1 MAKKPSKRMGVR
13 ATAVAL
19 IIAVLGSV
27 AVTGVLAKAQ
37 LIDHDYYS
45 KKALEQQ
52 TTDTAISAKRGN
64 ILDCNGVVL
73 AQSATVWDIVLN
85 PSDIKNEETRT
96 KIASG
101 LSEILELDYSTVYE
115 QTKKENKYERI
126 KRRVEKDVT
135 EKVRAF
141 VSENSIT
148 CITFEENTKRY
159 YPYGSFASHIIGF
172 TGSDNQGL
180 EGVEAYYDG
189 YLRGTDGR
197 VMSSR
202 NTLTG
207 ELTSKYETRI
217 EPINGYNI
225 YLTINQ
231 GVQNFCEK
239 HLKWGVER
247 AKASEGG
254 CAIVMD
260 VKTGAVLGMAVYPD
274 YDLNS
279 PYEITDES
287 VLEELSKLTGDE
299 YDDLRRRTLTEK
311 WNNKAVT
318 STYDPGSVFKMFTM
332 SMALEEGVVN
342 LNSTFYCSGGVTVA
356 DRHIGCWYTSGHGSE
371 TLTQILENS
380 CNPGFI
386 KVSSLLGVSKFC
398 EYAEAFGFLGKT
410 GIDISGE
417 SAGVFFNQSTMG
429 PVELAVASFGQTF
442 TVSPLQV
449 ITGVCAVANGGYLV
463 QPHILG
469 KVVDSEGKTIESTQT
484 VIKRQVIS
492 NKTSQTVCKML
503 ESVVTNGTGKNA
515 YVAGYRVGGK
525 TGTSQKIQKQNE
537 TGRDDLRIASFAAIA
552 PADDPQI
559 AILVMIDEPNTANR
573 GGSACAAPV
582 VAKILEDSLPYLG
595 VEPSYT
601 EKELAKLDKTV
612 PDTVGFTVAD
622 ARKTVTDAGFSCKI
636 LGDGERI
643 IEQMPRQGDT
653 IPAKGQ
659 VVLVTEGS
667 ELQTVQVPDL
677 TGMTSS
683 EANKA
688 LTNAGLNIRV
698 KGTDVSKSGT
708 TVNTQSVS
716 PGTEVAMGTVISV
729 TFLHYDQVQ

>member
-13 ATAVAL
+13 ATAVVL
-19 IIAVLGSV
+19 IIAVLGSL
-27 AVTGVLAKAQ
+27 AVTGVLVKAQ
-37 LIDHDYYS
+37 LIDHDFYS

-96 KIASG
+96 LVASK
-101 LSEILELDYSTVYE
+101 LAEILELDYDTVYE
-115 QTKKENKYERI
+115 QTKKENKYERV

-135 EKVRAF
+135 EKVREF
-141 VSENSIT
+141 VSENGIT

-159 YPYGSFASHIIGF
+159 YPYGNFASHIIGF

-180 EGVEAYYDG
+180 EGIEAYYDG

-217 EPINGYNI
+217 EPVNGYNV

-247 AKASEGG
+247 ARASEGG

-279 PYEITDES
+279 PYDITDES

-299 YDDLRRRTLTEK
+299 YDDLRRRTLTEM

-386 KVSSLLGVSKFC
+386 KLSSLLGVSKFC
-398 EYAEAFGFLGKT
+398 EYAKAFGFLGKT

-417 SAGVFFNQSTMG
+417 SAGVFFDQSMMG

-449 ITGVCAVANGGYLV
+449 ITGMCAVANGGYLV
-463 QPHILG
+463 QPHILS
-469 KVVDSEGKTIESTQT
+469 KVVDADGKTIEATQT
-484 VIKRQVIS
+484 VVKRQVIS

-582 VAKILEDSLPYLG
+582 VAKILEDALPYLG

-612 PDTVGFTVAD
+612 PDTIGFTVAD
-622 ARKTVTDAGFSCKI
+622 ARKTVTDAGFSCKV
-636 LGDGERI
+636 LGEGERI

-659 VVLVTEGS
+659 VVLVTEGN

-698 KGTDVSKSGT
+698 KGTDVAKSGT

>member
-1 MAKKPSKRMGVR
+1 MGVR

-27 AVTGVLAKAQ
+27 ALTGVLAKAQ
-37 LIDHDYYS
+37 LIDHDFYS

-52 TTDTAISAKRGN
+52 TTDSTISAKRGN

-73 AQSATVWDIVLN
+73 AQSATVWDIVIN
-85 PSDIKNEETRT
+85 PSDIKNDDTRALV
-96 KIASG
+96 ASG
-101 LSEILELDYSTVYE
+101 LSEILELDYDTVYK

-135 EKVRAF
+135 ERVRQF
-141 VSENSIT
+141 VSENGIT
-148 CITFEENTKRY
+148 CVTFEENTKRY
-159 YPYGSFASHIIGF
+159 YPYGNFASHIIGF
-172 TGSDNQGL
+172 TGADNQGL

-207 ELTSKYETRI
+207 ELTSKYETRVD
-217 EPINGYNI
+217 PIDGYNV

-274 YDLNS
+274 YDPNT
-279 PYEITDES
+279 PYEITDEA
-287 VLEELSKLTGDE
+287 VLEELSKLKDEE
-299 YDDLRRRTLTEK
+299 YDDLRRRTLTAM

-342 LNSTFYCSGGVTVA
+342 LNSMFYCSGGVTVM
-356 DRHIGCWYTSGHGSE
+356 DRHIGCWYTAGHGSE

-386 KVSSLLGVSKFC
+386 KVSSLLGVTKFC
-398 EYAEAFGFLGKT
+398 EYAKAFGFLGKT

-417 SAGVFFNQSTMG
+417 SAGVFFNPASMG
-429 PVELAVASFGQTF
+429 AVELAVASFGQTF

-449 ITGVCAVANGGYLV
+449 ITAMCAVANGGYLV

-469 KVVDSEGKTIESTQT
+469 RVVDGEGKTIESAQT
-484 VIKRQVIS
+484 VVKRQVIS
-492 NKTSQTVCKML
+492 NETSKTVCKML

-612 PDTVGFTVAD
+612 PDTIGFTVAD
-622 ARKTVTDAGFSCKI
+622 AKKTVTDAGFSCKV
-636 LGDGERI
+636 LGEGERI

-667 ELQTVQVPDL
+667 ELQTVKVPDL
-677 TGMTSS
+677 NGMTSG
-683 EANKA
+683 EANRA

-708 TVNTQSVS
+708 TVNSQSVS
-716 PGTEVAMGTVISV
+716 PGTEVPMGTVVSV

>member
-27 AVTGVLAKAQ
+27 ALTGVLAKEQ
-37 LIDHDYYS
+37 LVDHEFYS
-45 KKALEQQ
+45 KRALEQQ
-52 TTDTAISAKRGN
+52 TTDSAISAKRGN

-73 AQSATVWDIVLN
+73 AQSATVWDIVID
-85 PSDIKNEETRT
+85 PSAIEDDGKRAELAE
-96 KIASG
+96 G
-101 LSEILELDYSTVYE
+101 LAEILDLDFETVYA
-115 QTKKENKYERI
+115 QTKKNNRYERV
-126 KRRVEKDVT
+126 KRRVEMAT
-135 EKVRAF
+135 AERVREF
-141 VSENSIT
+141 VAQKKIT
-148 CITFEENTKRY
+148 CVTFEDNSKRY
-159 YPYGSFASHIIGF
+159 YPYGNFASHIIGF
-172 TGSDNQGL
+172 TGADNQGL

-217 EPINGYNI
+217 EPVDGYDL
-225 YLTINQ
+225 YLTLNQ

-247 AKASEGG
+247 ARASEGG

-279 PYEITDES
+279 PYEITDEA
-287 VLEELSKLTGDE
+287 VLEELGKLDGEE
-299 YDDLRRRTLTEK
+299 YDDLRRRTLTAM

-342 LNSTFYCSGGVTVA
+342 LNSTFYCSGGTTVA
-356 DRHIGCWYTSGHGSE
+356 DRHIGCWYTAGHGSE

-386 KVSSLLGVSKFC
+386 KVSSMLGVTKFC
-398 EYAEAFGFLGKT
+398 EYVKAFGFLGKT

-417 SAGVFFNQSTMG
+417 SAGVFFDPKTMG
-429 PVELAVASFGQTF
+429 AVELAVASFGQTF

-449 ITGVCAVANGGYLV
+449 ITAICAVANGGYLV
-463 QPHILG
+463 RPHILG
-469 KVVDSEGKTIESTQT
+469 KVVDSEGKTVEAAQT
-484 VIKRQVIS
+484 VVRRQVIS
-492 NKTSQTVCKML
+492 NETSKTVCKML

-559 AILVMIDEPNTANR
+559 AVLVMIDEPNTANR

-582 VAKILEDSLPYLG
+582 VAKILEDALPYLG

-612 PDTVGFTVAD
+612 PDTVGFAVSEAK
-622 ARKTVTDAGFSCKI
+622 KTVTDAGFTCKV
-636 LGDGERI
+636 LGEGERV
-643 IEQMPRQGDT
+643 IEQMPRHGDT
-653 IPAKGQ
+653 IPAKGR
-659 VVLVTEGS
+659 VVLVTEGA
-667 ELQTVQVPDL
+667 ELETVKVPDL
-677 TGMTSS
+677 TDMTSR
-683 EANKA
+683 EANAA

-698 KGTDVSKSGT
+698 KGTDVGKNNA
-708 TVNTQSVS
+708 TVNSQSVA
-716 PGTEVAMGTVISV
+716 PGTEVPMGTVISV
-729 TFLHYDQVQ
+729 TFVHYDQVQ

>member
-27 AVTGVLAKAQ
+27 ALTGVLAKEQ
-37 LIDHDYYS
+37 LVDHEFYS
-45 KKALEQQ
+45 KRALEQQ
-52 TTDTAISAKRGN
+52 TTDSAISAKRGS

-73 AQSATVWDIVLN
+73 AQSATVWDIVID
-85 PSDIKNEETRT
+85 PSAIEDDSKRAEL
-96 KIASG
+96 ASG
-101 LSEILELDYSTVYE
+101 LAEILELDFETVYA
-115 QTKKENKYERI
+115 QTKKNNRYERI
-126 KRRVEKDVT
+126 KRRVEMAT
-135 EKVRAF
+135 AERVREF
-141 VSENSIT
+141 VAQNKIT
-148 CITFEENTKRY
+148 CVTFEENSKRY
-159 YPYGSFASHIIGF
+159 YPYGNFASHIIGF

-217 EPINGYNI
+217 EPIDGYDV
-225 YLTINQ
+225 YLTLIQ

-247 AKASEGG
+247 ARASEGG
-254 CAIVMD
+254 CAIVMN

-279 PYEITDES
+279 PYEITDEA
-287 VLEELSKLTGDE
+287 VLEELSKLEGEE
-299 YDDLRRRTLTEK
+299 YDDLRRRTLTAM

-356 DRHIGCWYTSGHGSE
+356 DRKIGCWYTAGHGSE

-386 KVSSLLGVSKFC
+386 KVSSLLGVTKFC
-398 EYAEAFGFLGKT
+398 EYVKAFGFLGKT

-417 SAGVFFNQSTMG
+417 SAGVFFDPKTMG
-429 PVELAVASFGQTF
+429 AVELAVASFGQTF

-449 ITGVCAVANGGYLV
+449 ITAICAVANGGYLV

-469 KVVDSEGKTIESTQT
+469 KVVDSEGKTIEAAQT
-484 VIKRQVIS
+484 VVRRQVIS
-492 NKTSQTVCKML
+492 NETSKTVCKML

-559 AILVMIDEPNTANR
+559 AVLVMIDEPNTANR

-582 VAKILEDSLPYLG
+582 VAKILEDALPYLG

-612 PDTVGFTVAD
+612 PDTVGFAVSEAK
-622 ARKTVTDAGFSCKI
+622 KTVTDAGFTCKV
-636 LGDGERI
+636 LGDGERV
-643 IEQMPRQGDT
+643 IEQMPRYGDT

-659 VVLVTEGS
+659 VVLVTEGA
-667 ELQTVQVPDL
+667 ELETVKVPDL
-677 TGMTSS
+677 MDMTSR
-683 EANKA
+683 EANAA

-698 KGTDVSKSGT
+698 KGTDVGKNNA
-708 TVNTQSVS
+708 TVNSQSVA
-716 PGTEVAMGTVISV
+716 PGTEVPMGTVISV
-729 TFLHYDQVQ
+729 TFVHYDQVQ

>member
-1 MAKKPSKRMGVR
+1 MGVR

-27 AVTGVLAKAQ
+27 ALTGVLAKEQ
-37 LIDHDYYS
+37 LVDHEFYS
-45 KKALEQQ
+45 KRALEQQ
-52 TTDTAISAKRGN
+52 TTDSAISAKRGS

-73 AQSATVWDIVLN
+73 AQSATVWDIVID
-85 PSDIKNEETRT
+85 PSAIEDDSKRAEL
-96 KIASG
+96 ASG
-101 LSEILELDYSTVYE
+101 LAEILELDFETVYA
-115 QTKKENKYERI
+115 QTKKNNRYERI
-126 KRRVEKDVT
+126 KRRVEMAT
-135 EKVRAF
+135 AERVREF
-141 VSENSIT
+141 VAQNKIT
-148 CITFEENTKRY
+148 CVTFEENSKRY
-159 YPYGSFASHIIGF
+159 YPYGNFASHIIGF

-217 EPINGYNI
+217 EPIDGYDV
-225 YLTINQ
+225 YLTLIQ

-247 AKASEGG
+247 ARASEGG
-254 CAIVMD
+254 CAIVMN

-279 PYEITDES
+279 PYEITDEA
-287 VLEELSKLTGDE
+287 VLEELSKLEGEE
-299 YDDLRRRTLTEK
+299 YDDLRRRTLTAM

-356 DRHIGCWYTSGHGSE
+356 DRKIGCWYTAGHGSE

-386 KVSSLLGVSKFC
+386 KVSSLLGVTKFC
-398 EYAEAFGFLGKT
+398 EYVKAFGFLGKT

-417 SAGVFFNQSTMG
+417 SAGVFFDPKTMG
-429 PVELAVASFGQTF
+429 AVELAVASFGQTF

-449 ITGVCAVANGGYLV
+449 ITAICAVANGGYLV

-469 KVVDSEGKTIESTQT
+469 KVVDSEGKTIEAAQT
-484 VIKRQVIS
+484 VVRRQVIS
-492 NKTSQTVCKML
+492 NETSKTVCKML

-559 AILVMIDEPNTANR
+559 AVLVMIDEPNTANR

-582 VAKILEDSLPYLG
+582 VAKILEDALPYLG

-612 PDTVGFTVAD
+612 PDTVGFAVSEAK
-622 ARKTVTDAGFSCKI
+622 KTVTDAGFTCKV
-636 LGDGERI
+636 LGDGERV
-643 IEQMPRQGDT
+643 IEQMPRYGDT

-659 VVLVTEGS
+659 VVLVTEGA
-667 ELQTVQVPDL
+667 ELETVKVPDL
-677 TGMTSS
+677 MDMTSR
-683 EANKA
+683 EANAA

-698 KGTDVSKSGT
+698 KGTDVGKNNA
-708 TVNTQSVS
+708 TVNSQSVA
-716 PGTEVAMGTVISV
+716 PGTEVPMGTVISV
-729 TFLHYDQVQ
+729 TFVHYDQVQ

>member
-19 IIAVLGSV
+19 IIAVLGSL

-37 LIDHDYYS
+37 LIDHDFYS

-52 TTDTAISAKRGN
+52 TTDTTISAKRGN
-64 ILDCNGVVL
+64 IMDCNGVVL
-73 AQSATVWDIVLN
+73 AQSATVWDIILN
-85 PSDIKNEETRT
+85 PSDVKNDEQRAA
-96 KIASG
+96 IATG
-101 LSEILELDYSTVYE
+101 LAEILELDYDTVYA
-115 QTKKENKYERI
+115 QTKKNNKYERV

-135 EKVRAF
+135 ERIREF
-141 VSENSIT
+141 VSENGIT

-159 YPYGSFASHIIGF
+159 YPYGNFASHIIGF
-172 TGSDNQGL
+172 TGADNQGL

-207 ELTSKYETRI
+207 ELTSKYETRV
-217 EPINGYNI
+217 EPIDGYNV

-247 AKASEGG
+247 ARASEGG

-299 YDDLRRRTLTEK
+299 YDDLRRRTLTAM

-356 DRHIGCWYTSGHGSE
+356 DRHIGCWYTAGHGSE

-386 KVSSLLGVSKFC
+386 KVSSLLGVTKFC
-398 EYAEAFGFLGKT
+398 EYAKAFGFLGRT

-417 SAGVFFNQSTMG
+417 SAGVFFDPKTMG
-429 PVELAVASFGQTF
+429 AVELAVASFGQTF

-449 ITGVCAVANGGYLV
+449 ITAMCAVANGGYLV
-463 QPHILG
+463 QPHILS
-469 KVVDSEGKTIESTQT
+469 KVVDTEGKTIEASQT

-492 NKTSQTVCKML
+492 NETSKTVCKML

-612 PDTVGFTVAD
+612 PDTIGFTVAD
-622 ARKTVTDAGFSCKI
+622 ARKTVTDAGFSCKV
-636 LGDGERI
+636 LGEGERI

-716 PGTEVAMGTVISV
+716 PGTEVPMGTVISV